1 MTSNKHFLNAVY
13 TNCDLN
19 LKNFTL
25 VGSKACFTL
34 KIFAVAKIFII
45 SAPAFLKSLLLYH
58 LIRRDN
64 GRLANEALRQI
75 LLFLQN
81 NRLTV

>member
-13 TNCDLN
+13 ANCDLN
-19 LKNFTL
+19 LNNFTL

-34 KIFAVAKIFII
+34 KIFAVAKIVII

-64 GRLANEALRQI
+64 ERLANEALRQI

>member
-13 TNCDLN
+13 ANCDLN

-25 VGSKACFTL
+25 VDSKACFTL

-64 GRLANEALRQI
+64 ERLTNEALRQI

>member
-34 KIFAVAKIFII
+34 KIFAVAKIVII

-58 LIRRDN
+58 LIRHDN
-64 GRLANEALRQI
+64 G
-75 LLFLQN
+75 
-81 NRLTV
+81 